1 MKFNEVVFLMILFL
15 QVTGTC
21 RVDGIILLCIFL
33 NKRKEFKRCSQVFV
47 RVYQWRVYELITSLL
62 PFYVESSPFVGDW
75 ELEMLFNEQI
85 EIYFETQYLIIG
97 TLSCFFGNLFLYLSA
112 FRTIERFCTSKN
124 VL

>member
-1 MKFNEVVFLMILFL
+1 MFASVCTSVK
-15 QVTGTC
+15 C
-21 RVDGIILLCIFL
+21 
-33 NKRKEFKRCSQVFV
+33 
-47 RVYQWRVYELITSLL
+47 RVYELITSLL

>member
-15 QVTGTC
+15 QVAGTC

-62 PFYVESSPFVGDW
+62 PFYVESLCRRLG
-75 ELEMLFNEQI
+75 
-85 EIYFETQYLIIG
+85 IG
-97 TLSCFFGNLFLYLSA
+97 
-112 FRTIERFCTSKN
+112 N
-124 VL
+124 VI